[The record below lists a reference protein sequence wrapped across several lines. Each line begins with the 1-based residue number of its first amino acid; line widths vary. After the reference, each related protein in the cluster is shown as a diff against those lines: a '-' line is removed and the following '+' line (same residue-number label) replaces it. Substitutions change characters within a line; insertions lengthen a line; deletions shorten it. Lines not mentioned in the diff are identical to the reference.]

1 MAKAEITNGFVFFW
15 GAAPPQGVFSNWYK
29 HSFEHEGKRFN
40 CSEQYM
46 MYAKAVVFDDE
57 STAAKIMKEKD
68 PREQKALGRQVKNF
82 DAGKWMAV
90 CQDIMVPALVSK
102 FEQDP
107 YALEVM
113 LSTEDAIIVEASP
126 FDNIWGIGLSAD
138 NPNAQIPG
146 RWKGKNYLGNVLM
159 RARDELRRRIS
170 EKT

>member
-1 MAKAEITNGFVFFW
+1 MAQAEITNGFVFFW

-29 HSFEHEGKRFN
+29 KSFEHDGKRFN

-46 MYAKAVVFDDE
+46 MYAKAIVFGDE
-57 STAAKIMKEKD
+57 ETAALIMKSKD

-90 CQDIMVPALVSK
+90 CQDVMVPALVSK

-113 LSTEDAIIVEASP
+113 MSTGDAIIVEASP
-126 FDNIWGIGLSAD
+126 YDNIWGIGLSAD
-138 NPNAQIPG
+138 DPDAQIPG
-146 RWKGKNYLGNVLM
+146 RWKGKNFLGKVLM
-159 RARDELRRRIS
+159 RARDELRQRLSR
-170 EKT
+170 KT